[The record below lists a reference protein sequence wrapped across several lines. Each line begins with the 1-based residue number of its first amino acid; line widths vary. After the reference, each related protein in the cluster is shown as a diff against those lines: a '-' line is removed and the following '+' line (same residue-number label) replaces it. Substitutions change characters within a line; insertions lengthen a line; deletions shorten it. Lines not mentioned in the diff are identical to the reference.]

1 MSGFRREGQNAECL
15 RKFTEMSHKEV
26 QTSARRAGRDGCT
39 MGRMTLPRSQL
50 IDRENGG
57 WHHVVSR
64 CVRRAWLLGE
74 DSRSGLDF
82 SHRRGWIEE
91 RMLAL
96 SEVFTV
102 RVYGYAMMSNHF
114 HVALEYRPRDALA
127 LTEEEVAR
135 RWLRVFPPGS
145 AEHLEAA
152 VEALTGDPER
162 LAVLR
167 ARLADLSWFMRCLN
181 EQIARRANR
190 EDGCTGRLWEGR
202 FHSSKPL
209 KSLRAVHACM
219 AYVDL
224 NPLRAGA
231 TSGVAEAGERT
242 SVRRRVEESGRDGG
256 KLEEA
261 LAPMRLDGEVSRVYT
276 APPTS
281 LEVRLSTYL
290 EHLEWTARI
299 DLERRAGRGAEAL
312 GAPAGMDDPEG
323 FLGLVRRYHRRW
335 GRREG
340 RGDVP
345 PAGNEGRPPG
355 AAGAGAGR

>member
-1 MSGFRREGQNAECL
+1 
-15 RKFTEMSHKEV
+15 
-26 QTSARRAGRDGCT
+26 
-39 MGRMTLPRSQL
+39 MTLPRSQL

-64 CVRRAWLLGE
+64 CVRRAWLCGKDA
-74 DSRSGLDF
+74 DSGVDF
-82 SHRRGWIEE
+82 SHRKGWLEE
-91 RMLAL
+91 RLLAL

-102 RVYGYAMMSNHF
+102 RVYGYAAMSNHC
-114 HVALEYRPRDALA
+114 HIALEYRPRDALA
-127 LTEEEVAR
+127 LTDEEVAR
-135 RWLRVFPPGS
+135 RWPSVFPRGR
-145 AEHLEAA
+145 AEHREAA
-152 VEALTGDPER
+152 VAALLADPE
-162 LAVLR
+162 AVAVRR

-181 EQIARRANR
+181 EHVARRANR
-190 EDGCTGRLWEGR
+190 EDDCTGRFWEGR

-209 KSLRAVHACM
+209 RDLKAVHACM
-219 AYVDL
+219 TYVDL

-231 TSGVAEAGERT
+231 TGEVAEAGERT
-242 SVRRRVEESGRDGG
+242 SARRRVEESRREAG

-261 LAPMRLDGEVSRVYT
+261 LAPLRLEAGAGRVFT

-290 EHLEWTARI
+290 EHLDWTARSG
-299 DLERRAGRGAEAL
+299 LERRAGRNAAAL

-323 FLGLVRRYHRRW
+323 FLRLVRRYDRRW

-345 PAGNEGRPPG
+345 PAGRERRPAG
-355 AAGAGAGR
+355 TGEAAAGC